1 MIVLFHNQSS
11 PWGGDAMNVYD
22 DLLNL
27 INEHGSFLILR
38 ERLLLLKEQLEAQVA
53 ASGSNVANFVVR
65 IDLLERKVAVLEAQ
79 IQELQEENQALQL
92 ENGILRKQK
101 QNRDDHLEQQR
112 FYRRKLH
119 LSMIE
124 RSVLCHLARYTSRTA
139 EELASGVGIEQTTAA
154 QHLEELKTQG
164 LVHSESVS
172 MVGPIWFLSQQ
183 GRRYLVEKSL
193 I

>member
-1 MIVLFHNQSS
+1 
-11 PWGGDAMNVYD
+11 MNVYD

-38 ERLLLLKEQLEAQVA
+38 ERLLLLKEQLEAEGS
-53 ASGSNVANFVVR
+53 ASGANVANFVVR
-65 IDLLERKVAVLEAQ
+65 IDLLERKVAVLEAR
-79 IQELQEENQALQL
+79 ILELQEENQALQF

-101 QNRDDHLEQQR
+101 QSQDDSLEQQR

-119 LSMIE
+119 LSMME

-154 QHLEELKTQG
+154 RHLEELKTQG

-172 MVGPIWFLSQQ
+172 MVGAIWFLSQQ
-183 GRRYLVEKSL
+183 GRRYLVEKAL